1 MSSKIL
7 SNFYRCTVE
16 SILTSSIRVWYGNC
30 TAQDRKALQR
40 VVKTAQH
47 ISGAAFHSLQD
58 IYSTRVTRRAHN
70 IIKDSTHPQ
79 HRLFTLLPSGR
90 RYQSLRSRTTR
101 MTNSFYPQAIRLS
114 LRQTSLFPFSGDKLD
129 LLFCT
134 IWPAKEKSLSHGTV
148 VAGVPKYLRAMWAM
162 VKVHRG
168 HSAAVTAADRCHSN
182 Q

>member
-16 SILTSSIRVWYGNC
+16 SILTSSITVWYGNC

-79 HRLFTLLPSGR
+79 HRLFTLLPSGG

-101 MTNSFYPQAIRLS
+101 MTNSFYPQAIRLVNSS
-114 LRQTSLFPFSGDKLD
+114 LIKTPPPFH
-129 LLFCT
+129 
-134 IWPAKEKSLSHGTV
+134 P
-148 VAGVPKYLRAMWAM
+148 
-162 VKVHRG
+162 
-168 HSAAVTAADRCHSN
+168 
-182 Q
+182 

>member
-16 SILTSSIRVWYGNC
+16 SILTSSITVWYGNC

-79 HRLFTLLPSGR
+79 HRLFTLLPSGG

-101 MTNSFYPQAIRLS
+101 MTNSFYPQAIRLAWPVEVLYMTQEGGMS
-114 LRQTSLFPFSGDKLD
+114 LHLPPEVFSEAKCGTEYRYQLQQ
-129 LLFCT
+129 LL
-134 IWPAKEKSLSHGTV
+134 HQ
-148 VAGVPKYLRAMWAM
+148 YLYI
-162 VKVHRG
+162 
-168 HSAAVTAADRCHSN
+168 
-182 Q
+182 